1 MAPALNAGP
10 NAIQEIGDGSV
21 TYVVRRNEAEQV
33 VLEAVEGCQ
42 LERPA
47 QVRVLAESER
57 MNVLEVTMA
66 GGSESPPHVHDH
78 DSVGYIVSGRV
89 RMRLDEQTWDL
100 SAGDS
105 FYHPPQ
111 VEHQMIAIE
120 DPSVWLE
127 IKSPPART
135 WLK

>member
-1 MAPALNAGP
+1 M
-10 NAIQEIGDGSV
+10 
-21 TYVVRRNEAEQV
+21 TYVVRRDDAEQV
-33 VLEAVEGCQ
+33 VLGAVEGHQ
-42 LERPA
+42 LKRPA

-89 RMRLDEQTWDL
+89 RMRLGEQTWEL

-105 FYHPPQ
+105 FYHPPE
-111 VEHQMIAIE
+111 VEHQMVAME
-120 DPSVWLE
+120 DPSVWIE

>member
-1 MAPALNAGP
+1 M
-10 NAIQEIGDGSV
+10 

-33 VLEAVEGCQ
+33 LIGTVEGRQ

-47 QVRVLAESER
+47 HVRVLAESER
-57 MNVLEVTMA
+57 MNVLEVTME
-66 GGSESPPHVHDH
+66 GGSESPPHVHHH
-78 DSVGYIVSGRV
+78 DSVGYVVSGRV
-89 RMRLDEQTWDL
+89 RMRLGEQTWEL

-105 FYHPPQ
+105 FYHPPA
-111 VEHQMIAIE
+111 VEHQMIAME